1 MVEITIPR
9 QMGLQ
14 VRKARTGL
22 GLSQKE
28 LAHRAGVSERLVLA
42 LELGDA
48 PGIRLDKLMS
58 ITRALGLKLYVDLPG
73 QSSATVNANSAALAS
88 QTQDATPE
96 RDSDQN
102 PLTRYQDLYDQ
113 LSRAAMGARNGEDA
127 S

>member
-14 VRKARTGL
+14 VRRARTGL

-28 LAHRAGVSERLVLA
+28 LARRAAVSERLVLA

-58 ITRALGLKLYVDLPG
+58 ITRALGLKLYVDMPE
-73 QSSATVNANSAALAS
+73 QSPAPDNANSAALTFS
-88 QTQDATPE
+88 VKDATPE
-96 RDSDQN
+96 RGSDQN
-102 PLTRYQDLYDQ
+102 PLAHYRDLYDR
-113 LSRAAMGARNGEDA
+113 LSSAAINADNGRNTP
-127 S
+127 